1 MVLRHAGFH
10 VSSATSTEEFET
22 CIAEAK
28 IPYALYLLGRTVP
41 ITEQDKIAESVAGST
56 TLVYI
61 LTEMV
66 TPQKLIDE
74 VSKLLI
80 LSQP

>member
-1 MVLRHAGFH
+1 MVLRHAGFD
-10 VSSATSTEEFET
+10 VSTATSAEEFEA

-28 IPYALYLLGRTVP
+28 IPYVLYLVGHTIP
-41 ITEQDKIAESVAGST
+41 SAEQDRIAESAAVST
-56 TLVYI
+56 TLVYK

-74 VSKLLI
+74 ISKLLI
-80 LSQP
+80 TVAP